1 MILCH
6 APLVVWFKVILLR
19 ASASRDR
26 RIPRGNLSP
35 RLHHGR
41 LQGMPLRPIP
51 TAFLLLA
58 FAAQYGSGAEAIIRD
73 CMHYSN
79 VFSEMRHYRIFLPP
93 DYETSGKR
101 YPVIYWFHGWSER
114 YNEPVIDGPHRNYD
128 VGTDYGGNNI
138 ANFVVAHDVIVVKWD
153 GYNPRAPGEKS
164 LRPYNISPVETYR
177 QFPLYFPELVH
188 YIDTFYRTIANR
200 EHRATSGLSMGGFMS
215 FWVAG
220 KYPDLVASASNFMGS
235 SEFVVGPREFP
246 VEYRH
251 DEMRAN
257 YDGVR
262 TRLVMGTQDFIQFYH
277 RRMNLIW
284 DFTHAY
290 HESETF
296 ESDHGT
302 PGMAKTL
309 LFHMQAFASPLPR
322 PTVWN
327 HIDVYPVFSVWGWDV
342 VTDRSEP
349 GLTVLENVSRTGF
362 RSSVR
367 EWMPAGRTLDAVRV
381 RIRSAPLY
389 QPDKEETVRVIR
401 IRDGEVR
408 RLREMADLE
417 GRLRFELNGDEY
429 EVGIGSEP
437 ILALAGFNIE
447 GAPWATDTEPIQV
460 RVRVLNKG
468 DRASAAQRL
477 HWETSNPG
485 VKLEMAN
492 AALRALGPGESVEVP
507 LEFTVSDPTR
517 EIVKLFASVDG
528 TKLTVEIPT
537 FPPAEKASDFRVAD
551 GLSLPIY
558 RHAVQK
564 ETVTLGTG
572 NGDGQANPGEQIA
585 VLLPDGDAYRAAELF
600 TNDACVDLTERVSDE
615 WGEYDH
621 VGASVKY
628 SLPLIRRSC
637 LPGHMIRMMARV
649 QLPNKP
655 NHTIRYAVVEIKVH

>member
-1 MILCH
+1 
-6 APLVVWFKVILLR
+6 
-19 ASASRDR
+19 
-26 RIPRGNLSP
+26 
-35 RLHHGR
+35 
-41 LQGMPLRPIP
+41 MPLRSIP
-51 TAFLLLA
+51 TAFLFFV
-58 FAAQYGSGAEAIIRD
+58 FAAQSASGAEAIIRD
-73 CMHYSN
+73 CTHYST

-114 YNEPVIDGPHRNYD
+114 YNRPVIEAPHRNYD

-138 ANFVVAHDVIVVKWD
+138 ANFVAAHDVIVVKWD
-153 GYNPRAPGEKS
+153 GSNPRAPGENY
-164 LRPYNISPVETYR
+164 LRPYNIGPVETYR

-188 YIDTFYRTIANR
+188 YIDTFYRTIPDR

-235 SEFVVGPREFP
+235 SEFVVGPREFS

-251 DEMRAN
+251 DEMHAN

-284 DFTHAY
+284 DFTRVY

-309 LFHMQAFASPLPR
+309 LFHMQAFTSPLPR

-327 HIDVYPVFSVWGWDV
+327 HIDVYPAFSVWGWEV

-367 EWMPAGRTLDAVRV
+367 EWVPAGRALTTVRV
-381 RIRSAPLY
+381 RITSAPMY
-389 QPDKEETVRVIR
+389 RPNKEETVSVVR
-401 IRDGEVR
+401 IHDGEVR
-408 RLREMADLE
+408 RLRETADTE

-437 ILALAGFNIE
+437 ILALAGFSID
-447 GAPWATDTEPIQV
+447 GAPWATDTEPVQV
-460 RVRVLNKG
+460 SARILNKG

-485 VKLEMAN
+485 VTLETTN
-492 AALRALGPGESVEVP
+492 VALRALRPGESVEVP
-507 LEFTVSDPTR
+507 LIFTVSDPRR
-517 EIVKLFASVDG
+517 EIVELFASVDDA
-528 TKLTVEIPT
+528 KLPVEIPT
-537 FPPAEKASDFRVAD
+537 FPPVGKASDFRVAD

-585 VLLPDGDAYRAAELF
+585 ILLPDGDAYRAAELF
-600 TNDACVDLTERVSDE
+600 TNDACVDLTKRVSDE
-615 WGEYDH
+615 WSQYDH

-628 SLPLIRRSC
+628 SLPLIRSSC
-637 LPGHMIRMMARV
+637 APGHVVRMMARV

-655 NHTIRYAVVEIKVH
+655 NHTTRYAVVEVKVH